1 VRGGV
6 CGGGLA
12 SSGLLHLG
20 SGFWGLGL
28 LEALSRKEAHRP
40 DRSVGVTEMLETSRV
55 CCIQLL
61 LTVQSPSL
69 PSTQLQEPAHLNS
82 RSVGDVGNLQPTSWD
97 GEQTSHTLVCRFGVL
112 PIGGTREAN
121 DVTGASED
129 SRQFGLMQARSAE

>member
-1 VRGGV
+1 VREGV

-12 SSGLLHLG
+12 SSGLLHLVVG
-20 SGFWGLGL
+20 SGVWVFW
-28 LEALSRKEAHRP
+28 SP